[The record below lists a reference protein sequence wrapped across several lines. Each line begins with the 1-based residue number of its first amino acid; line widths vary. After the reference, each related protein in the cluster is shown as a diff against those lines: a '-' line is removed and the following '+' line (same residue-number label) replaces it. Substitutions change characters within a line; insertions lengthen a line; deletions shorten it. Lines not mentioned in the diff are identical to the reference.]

1 MSKYRRLNKL
11 MSQKNTDMCSNK
23 NALDYFFKSALQ
35 LSCLCVTIGVH
46 VNKHCVS
53 IYRQGLLRKAFDEEQ
68 QSDPPA
74 FMLGCRR
81 EQHTEGLE

>member
-1 MSKYRRLNKL
+1 
-11 MSQKNTDMCSNK
+11 MCWIIS
-23 NALDYFFKSALQ
+23 LRVRC
-35 LSCLCVTIGVH
+35 SCPVCVCVTIGVH